1 VKRAYVTGATGFIG
15 RHLVNRLVETGW
27 HVEGVVR
34 SGSVPGLAQTHT
46 TLPSGVSALRGF
58 DTVFHLAGLA
68 HNAAQGSNEAQL
80 LSVNCDQTVSLFQAA
95 QKAGVSRFIWLSS
108 IKVLG
113 DRSDHPL
120 STTDPLQ
127 PGDAYARS
135 KAQAEGQ
142 LTKRVGES
150 TQLCMVRPPL
160 VYGVGVKANFLR
172 MISMALSPWPLPLKG
187 AIEPR
192 AWLSV
197 NNLVHLL
204 LHIADSDLQPPTI
217 VHARDDEQSNVAQM
231 LSLLAAAAG
240 QPLRLWHVKPELALM
255 VTKLLG
261 FGSAGERLFQPLQ
274 VDMQNC
280 VDELAWTPA
289 YVQKNEIDKVVK
301 WFQQQQ

>member
-15 RHLVNRLVETGW
+15 RHLVKRLVEVGW

-34 SGSVPGLAQTHT
+34 NGSVPGLAQTHS
-46 TLPSGVSALRGF
+46 TLPTDELALRSF

-68 HNAAQGSNEAQL
+68 HSKVQDSNEKQL
-80 LSVNCDQTVSLFQAA
+80 LSINCDQTVDLYRSA

-113 DRSDHPL
+113 DRSAHPL
-120 STTDPLQ
+120 GTTDPLQ

-142 LTKRVGES
+142 LLKLVSES
-150 TQLCMVRPPL
+150 TQLCMIRPPL

-172 MISMALSPWPLPLKG
+172 MISMALGSWPLPLKG

-204 LHIADSDLQPPTI
+204 LHIADRDQPPPTI
-217 VHARDDEQSNVAQM
+217 VHVRDNEQSNVAQM
-231 LSLLAAAAG
+231 LSMLATAAG
-240 QPLRLWHVKPELALM
+240 QPLRLWQVKPELALM
-255 VTKLLG
+255 VAKLLG
-261 FGSAGERLFQPLQ
+261 FGGAGERLFHPLQ
-274 VDMQNC
+274 VDMQNT

-289 YVQKNEIDKVVK
+289 YEQRNEIDKVVK